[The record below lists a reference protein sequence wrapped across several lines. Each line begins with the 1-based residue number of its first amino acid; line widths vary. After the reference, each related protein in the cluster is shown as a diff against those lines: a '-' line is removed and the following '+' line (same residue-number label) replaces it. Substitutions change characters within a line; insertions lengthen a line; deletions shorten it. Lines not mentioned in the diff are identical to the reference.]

1 MYELSLLLYRISD
14 VNTSIDGVTA
24 HATGAAHGTVQGNAI
39 FIPRSPGRSR
49 NRRHPSLEDVPHTMV
64 VGIGYNDGAA
74 GQYGNT
80 MTAPLP
86 VPRLEVRRGGRRHR
100 LPTCKLGRRP
110 RHIENRNEQR

>member
-1 MYELSLLLYRISD
+1 VYELSLLLYRISD

-74 GQYGNT
+74 GQYGDS
-80 MTAPLP
+80 
-86 VPRLEVRRGGRRHR
+86 
-100 LPTCKLGRRP
+100 RRP
-110 RHIENRNEQR
+110 RYLCLVLRSVAVAADTAYERVSSAVALGT